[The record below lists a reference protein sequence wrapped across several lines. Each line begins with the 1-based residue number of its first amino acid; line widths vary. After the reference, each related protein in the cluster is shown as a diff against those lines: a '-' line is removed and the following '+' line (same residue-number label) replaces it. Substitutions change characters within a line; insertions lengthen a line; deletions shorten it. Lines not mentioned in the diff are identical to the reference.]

1 MHAQLG
7 FCQGNSGDPIF
18 TETFGVGTQNTS
30 LPAGTTTYTYAN
42 NQDPN
47 DGFYTVSSTSNYFDW
62 FSVNDHTP
70 SDTNGRMLIVNSN
83 FAAGEFYKTTING
96 LCENTTYEFSS
107 WLINL
112 TPPNGFCGAGA
123 IPVNVS
129 FEIWDNTD
137 TTLLASGTTGN
148 IFGTTASDWNQY
160 ALVFQST
167 VGQTSIILKMINN
180 APGGCGN
187 DLAIDDIVFKSCGDS
202 IDINDGTSNSSIT
215 LCSTQTPYSE
225 TITAMP
231 DNAVFNNHFYQ
242 WQTST
247 DNVTWT
253 DLSGETN
260 ASIGISGIISTTYF
274 RAKVAEYAANLNNA
288 DCITFS
294 DVYEIIVNQ
303 APPAPTTACWET
315 ATFNDSSCSWSVTG
329 TQPVEPTGLE
339 CWELTVFNNITC
351 SWDISGTQPTAPS
364 NLECWETATFDSATC
379 AWVISGNQPTQPT
392 VECWETALFN
402 DVTCTWEVSGTQPLM
417 PTGLACWETATFDDS
432 SCSWTITGTQP
443 MEPTSL
449 ECWQTTSFN
458 TTTCLWEING
468 TQPTAPSNLECW
480 QTATFNDT
488 DCDWEVTGSQ
498 PIEPIN
504 LECWETATF
513 NDSSCSWSVTG
524 TQPVEP
530 TGLECWE
537 LTVFNNITCSWDIS
551 GTQPTAPS
559 NLECW
564 ETATFDSAT
573 CAWVISGNQ
582 PTQPAVECWEIAI
595 FNNLTCTWEVSGT
608 QPQMP
613 TGLACWETATFDDSS
628 CSWLVTGTQPV
639 EPTDLECWQTA
650 LFNTATCSWDINGT
664 QPTVPSNLE
673 CWQTATFNDT
683 DCDWE
688 VTGSQPIEPINLE
701 CWETTFFNEDLCQ
714 WEVLGTQ
721 PIEYREE
728 FLFLCEDQ
736 FLDLEA
742 TTTINNPNYNWVSGE
757 MTASLT
763 IDTAGDYEV
772 EITGDCLTEIITFNV
787 ELIESPEI
795 ESIETNGS
803 SIVINVF
810 NEDDHQYSLDGLNYQ
825 YSNLFVNKQ
834 SGLYTIYVKS
844 ISCGTVIEQDY
855 FHFYIQKFITPNG
868 DGKNDFFLLNVSQ
881 YFTNSE
887 LYIYDRYGKILF
899 SAINRDASWDATFNG
914 KKLPTSDYWYHIIL
928 DGMEY
933 RGHFTVKY

>member
-1 MHAQLG
+1 MRNSILDLKVLIIFCISFLSKEMHAQLG

-62 FSVNDHTP
+62 FSVSDHTLN
-70 SDTNGRMLIVNSN
+70 DTNGRMLIVNSN

-180 APGGCGN
+180 ASGGCGN

-202 IDINDGTSNSSIT
+202 IDINDGTSNSSVT

-260 ASIGISGIISTTYF
+260 ASIGISGVISTTYF

-315 ATFNDSSCSWSVTG
+315 ATFDDSSCSWSVTG
-329 TQPVEPTGLE
+329 TQPEEPTGLE
-339 CWELTVFNNITC
+339 CWEVTVFNNTTC

-364 NLECWETATFDSATC
+364 NLECWETVTFDSGTC

-392 VECWETALFN
+392 VECWEIAIFN
-402 DVTCTWEVSGTQPLM
+402 NLTCTWEVSGTQPLM

-432 SCSWTITGTQP
+432 SCSW
-443 MEPTSL
+443 S
-449 ECWQTTSFN
+449 
-458 TTTCLWEING
+458 
-468 TQPTAPSNLECW
+468 
-480 QTATFNDT
+480 
-488 DCDWEVTGSQ
+488 
-498 PIEPIN
+498 
-504 LECWETATF
+504 
-513 NDSSCSWSVTG
+513 
-524 TQPVEP
+524 
-530 TGLECWE
+530 
-537 LTVFNNITCSWDIS
+537 
-551 GTQPTAPS
+551 
-559 NLECW
+559 
-564 ETATFDSAT
+564 
-573 CAWVISGNQ
+573 
-582 PTQPAVECWEIAI
+582 
-595 FNNLTCTWEVSGT
+595 
-608 QPQMP
+608 
-613 TGLACWETATFDDSS
+613 
-628 CSWLVTGTQPV
+628 VTGTQPV

-673 CWQTATFNDT
+673 CWQIVTFNDT

-701 CWETTFFNEDLCQ
+701 CWQTTFFNEDLCQ

-721 PIEYREE
+721 SIEYREE

-772 EITGDCLTEIITFNV
+772 EIIGDCLTEIITFNV

-803 SIVINVF
+803 LIVINVF

-834 SGLYTIYVKS
+834 SGLYTIYIKS

-868 DGKNDFFLLNVSQ
+868 DGKNDFFLLNVTQ

-899 SAINRDASWDATFNG
+899 SAINRDASWDGTFNR
-914 KKLPTSDYWYHIIL
+914 KKLPISDYWYHIIL

>member
-62 FSVNDHTP
+62 FSINDHTP

-180 APGGCGN
+180 ASGGCGN

-231 DNAVFNNHFYQ
+231 DNTVFNNHFYQ

-329 TQPVEPTGLE
+329 TQPEEPTGLE
-339 CWELTVFNNITC
+339 CWEVTVFNNATC

-364 NLECWETATFDSATC
+364 NLECWETVTFDSATC

-392 VECWETALFN
+392 VECWEIAIFN
-402 DVTCTWEVSGTQPLM
+402 NLTCTWEVSGTQPLM

-432 SCSWTITGTQP
+432 SCSW
-443 MEPTSL
+443 S
-449 ECWQTTSFN
+449 
-458 TTTCLWEING
+458 
-468 TQPTAPSNLECW
+468 
-480 QTATFNDT
+480 
-488 DCDWEVTGSQ
+488 
-498 PIEPIN
+498 
-504 LECWETATF
+504 
-513 NDSSCSWSVTG
+513 
-524 TQPVEP
+524 
-530 TGLECWE
+530 
-537 LTVFNNITCSWDIS
+537 
-551 GTQPTAPS
+551 
-559 NLECW
+559 
-564 ETATFDSAT
+564 
-573 CAWVISGNQ
+573 
-582 PTQPAVECWEIAI
+582 
-595 FNNLTCTWEVSGT
+595 
-608 QPQMP
+608 
-613 TGLACWETATFDDSS
+613 
-628 CSWLVTGTQPV
+628 VTGTQPV

-673 CWQTATFNDT
+673 CWQIASFNDT

-701 CWETTFFNEDLCQ
+701 CWQTTFFNEDLCQ

-834 SGLYTIYVKS
+834 SGLYTIYIKS

-868 DGKNDFFLLNVSQ
+868 DGKNDFFLLNVTQ

-914 KKLPTSDYWYHIIL
+914 EKLPTSDYWYHIIL

>member
-18 TETFGVGTQNTS
+18 TETFGVGLQNTS

-62 FSVNDHTP
+62 FSINDHTP

-180 APGGCGN
+180 ASGGCGN

-202 IDINDGTSNSSIT
+202 IDINDGTSNSSVT

-260 ASIGISGIISTTYF
+260 ASIGISGVISTTYF

-303 APPAPTTACWET
+303 APPDPTTACWET
-315 ATFNDSSCSWSVTG
+315 ATFDDSSCSWSVTG
-329 TQPVEPTGLE
+329 TQPEEPTGLE
-339 CWELTVFNNITC
+339 CWEVTVFNNTTC

-364 NLECWETATFDSATC
+364 NLECWETVTFDSGTC

-392 VECWETALFN
+392 VECWEIAIFN
-402 DVTCTWEVSGTQPLM
+402 NLTCTWEISGTQPLM

-432 SCSWTITGTQP
+432 SCSWLVTGTEP
-443 MEPTSL
+443 SEPTDL

-458 TTTCLWEING
+458 TATCSWDING
-468 TQPTAPSNLECW
+468 TQPTVPTNLECW
-480 QTATFNDT
+480 QAATFNDT

-504 LECWETATF
+504 LECW
-513 NDSSCSWSVTG
+513 
-524 TQPVEP
+524 Q
-530 TGLECWE
+530 
-537 LTVFNNITCSWDIS
+537 
-551 GTQPTAPS
+551 
-559 NLECW
+559 
-564 ETATFDSAT
+564 
-573 CAWVISGNQ
+573 
-582 PTQPAVECWEIAI
+582 
-595 FNNLTCTWEVSGT
+595 
-608 QPQMP
+608 
-613 TGLACWETATFDDSS
+613 
-628 CSWLVTGTQPV
+628 
-639 EPTDLECWQTA
+639 
-650 LFNTATCSWDINGT
+650 
-664 QPTVPSNLE
+664 
-673 CWQTATFNDT
+673 
-683 DCDWE
+683 
-688 VTGSQPIEPINLE
+688 
-701 CWETTFFNEDLCQ
+701 TTFFNEDLCQ

-803 SIVINVF
+803 SIVIDVF

-825 YSNLFVNKQ
+825 YSNLLVNKQ

-868 DGKNDFFLLNVSQ
+868 DGKNDFFLLNVTQ

-887 LYIYDRYGKILF
+887 IYIYDRYGKILF
-899 SAINRDASWDATFNG
+899 SSINRDASWDGTFNG
-914 KKLPTSDYWYHIIL
+914 KKLPNSDYWYHIIL

-933 RGHFTVKY
+933 KGHFTLKY

>member
-294 DVYEIIVNQ
+294 DVYEIIVNE

-329 TQPVEPTGLE
+329 TQPEEPTGLE
-339 CWELTVFNNITC
+339 CWEVTVFNNTTC

-364 NLECWETATFDSATC
+364 NLECWET
-379 AWVISGNQPTQPT
+379 V
-392 VECWETALFN
+392 
-402 DVTCTWEVSGTQPLM
+402 
-417 PTGLACWETATFDDS
+417 
-432 SCSWTITGTQP
+432 
-443 MEPTSL
+443 
-449 ECWQTTSFN
+449 
-458 TTTCLWEING
+458 
-468 TQPTAPSNLECW
+468 
-480 QTATFNDT
+480 
-488 DCDWEVTGSQ
+488 
-498 PIEPIN
+498 
-504 LECWETATF
+504 
-513 NDSSCSWSVTG
+513 
-524 TQPVEP
+524 
-530 TGLECWE
+530 
-537 LTVFNNITCSWDIS
+537 
-551 GTQPTAPS
+551 
-559 NLECW
+559 
-564 ETATFDSAT
+564 TFDSAT

-742 TTTINNPNYNWVSGE
+742 TTTIYNPNYNWVSGE

-868 DGKNDFFLLNVSQ
+868 DGKNDFFLLNVTQ

-914 KKLPTSDYWYHIIL
+914 EKLPTSDYWYHIIL

>member
-329 TQPVEPTGLE
+329 TQPEEPTGLE
-339 CWELTVFNNITC
+339 CWEVTVFNNTTC

-364 NLECWETATFDSATC
+364 NLECWETVTFDSGTC

-392 VECWETALFN
+392 VECWEIVIFN
-402 DVTCTWEVSGTQPLM
+402 NLTCTWEVSGTQPLM

-432 SCSWTITGTQP
+432 SCSW
-443 MEPTSL
+443 S
-449 ECWQTTSFN
+449 
-458 TTTCLWEING
+458 
-468 TQPTAPSNLECW
+468 
-480 QTATFNDT
+480 
-488 DCDWEVTGSQ
+488 
-498 PIEPIN
+498 
-504 LECWETATF
+504 
-513 NDSSCSWSVTG
+513 
-524 TQPVEP
+524 
-530 TGLECWE
+530 
-537 LTVFNNITCSWDIS
+537 
-551 GTQPTAPS
+551 
-559 NLECW
+559 
-564 ETATFDSAT
+564 
-573 CAWVISGNQ
+573 
-582 PTQPAVECWEIAI
+582 
-595 FNNLTCTWEVSGT
+595 
-608 QPQMP
+608 
-613 TGLACWETATFDDSS
+613 
-628 CSWLVTGTQPV
+628 VTGTQPV

-683 DCDWE
+683 DCDWA

-701 CWETTFFNEDLCQ
+701 CWQTTFFNEDLCQ

-736 FLDLEA
+736 FLALEA

-868 DGKNDFFLLNVSQ
+868 DGKNDFFLLNVTQ

-899 SAINRDASWDATFNG
+899 SAINHDASWDGTFNG
-914 KKLPTSDYWYHIIL
+914 EKLPTSDYWYHIIL

>member
-1 MHAQLG
+1 MFFLWKSKFYYTKLSIYLNVRNSILDLKVLIIFCISFLSKEMHAQLG

-62 FSVNDHTP
+62 FSINDHTP

-180 APGGCGN
+180 ASGGCGN

-231 DNAVFNNHFYQ
+231 DNTVFNNHFYQ

-329 TQPVEPTGLE
+329 TQPEEPTGLE
-339 CWELTVFNNITC
+339 CWEVTVFNNATC

-364 NLECWETATFDSATC
+364 NLECWETVTFDSATC

-392 VECWETALFN
+392 VECWEIAIFN
-402 DVTCTWEVSGTQPLM
+402 NLTCTWEVSGTQPLM

-432 SCSWTITGTQP
+432 SCSW
-443 MEPTSL
+443 S
-449 ECWQTTSFN
+449 
-458 TTTCLWEING
+458 
-468 TQPTAPSNLECW
+468 
-480 QTATFNDT
+480 
-488 DCDWEVTGSQ
+488 
-498 PIEPIN
+498 
-504 LECWETATF
+504 
-513 NDSSCSWSVTG
+513 
-524 TQPVEP
+524 
-530 TGLECWE
+530 
-537 LTVFNNITCSWDIS
+537 
-551 GTQPTAPS
+551 
-559 NLECW
+559 
-564 ETATFDSAT
+564 
-573 CAWVISGNQ
+573 
-582 PTQPAVECWEIAI
+582 
-595 FNNLTCTWEVSGT
+595 
-608 QPQMP
+608 
-613 TGLACWETATFDDSS
+613 
-628 CSWLVTGTQPV
+628 VTGTQPV

-673 CWQTATFNDT
+673 CWQIASFNDT

-701 CWETTFFNEDLCQ
+701 CWQTTFFNEDLCQ

-834 SGLYTIYVKS
+834 SGLYTIYIKS

-868 DGKNDFFLLNVSQ
+868 DGKNDFFLLNVTQ

-914 KKLPTSDYWYHIIL
+914 EKLPTSDYWYHIIL

>member
-1 MHAQLG
+1 MRNSIIDLKVLIIFCISFLSKEMHAQLG

-30 LPAGTTTYTYAN
+30 LPAGTTTYTYSN

-62 FSVNDHTP
+62 FSVSDHTLN
-70 SDTNGRMLIVNSN
+70 DTNGRMLIVNSS
-83 FAAGEFYKTTING
+83 FTAGEFYKTTING

-123 IPVNVS
+123 IPINVS

-148 IFGTTASDWNQY
+148 IFGTTASDWDQY

-202 IDINDGTSNSSIT
+202 IDINDGTSNSSVT
-215 LCSTQTPYSE
+215 LCSSQTPYTE

-231 DNAVFNNHFYQ
+231 DNVVFNNHFYQ
-242 WQTST
+242 WQSSS

-260 ASIGISGIISTTYF
+260 ASLDIIGITSTTYF

-294 DVYEIIVNQ
+294 DVYEIIVNE

-315 ATFNDSSCSWSVTG
+315 ATFDDSSCSWSITG

-339 CWELTVFNNITC
+339 CWEVTSFNSTTC
-351 SWDISGTQPTAPS
+351 LWEINGTQPIAPS
-364 NLECWETATFDSATC
+364 NLECWQNATFDNATC

-392 VECWETALFN
+392 IACWETAIFN
-402 DVTCTWEVSGTQPLM
+402 DVTCTWDVSGTQPLV

-432 SCSWTITGTQP
+432 SCSWTITGAQP

-480 QTATFNDT
+480 QTVTFNAVN
-488 DCDWEVTGSQ
+488 CDWEVNGTQ
-498 PIEPIN
+498 PIEP
-504 LECWETATF
+504 
-513 NDSSCSWSVTG
+513 V
-524 TQPVEP
+524 
-530 TGLECWE
+530 
-537 LTVFNNITCSWDIS
+537 
-551 GTQPTAPS
+551 
-559 NLECW
+559 
-564 ETATFDSAT
+564 
-573 CAWVISGNQ
+573 
-582 PTQPAVECWEIAI
+582 
-595 FNNLTCTWEVSGT
+595 
-608 QPQMP
+608 
-613 TGLACWETATFDDSS
+613 
-628 CSWLVTGTQPV
+628 
-639 EPTDLECWQTA
+639 
-650 LFNTATCSWDINGT
+650 
-664 QPTVPSNLE
+664 NLE
-673 CWQTATFNDT
+673 CWQ
-683 DCDWE
+683 
-688 VTGSQPIEPINLE
+688 
-701 CWETTFFNEDLCQ
+701 TTFFNEDLCE

-728 FLFLCEDQ
+728 FLFLCEGQ

-742 TTTINNPNYNWVSGE
+742 TTNINNPNYNWFSGE
-757 MTASLT
+757 MTASIT
-763 IDTAGDYEV
+763 IDADGVYDV

-803 SIVINVF
+803 SFVINVF
-810 NEDDHQYSLDGLNYQ
+810 NEDDHQFSLDGLNYQ
-825 YSNLFVNKQ
+825 YSNLFGDKR

-844 ISCGTVIEQDY
+844 ISCGTVIQQDY

-868 DGKNDFFLLNVSQ
+868 DGKNDFFLLNVTQ
-881 YFTNSE
+881 YFTKSE
-887 LYIYDRYGKILF
+887 LYIYNRYGKILF
-899 SAINRDASWDATFNG
+899 SAINRDASWDATFDG
-914 KKLPTSDYWYHIIL
+914 EKLPTSDYWYHIIL

>member
-1 MHAQLG
+1 MRNSILDLKVLIIFCISFLSKEMHAQLG

-18 TETFGVGTQNTS
+18 TETFGVGLQNTS

-62 FSVNDHTP
+62 FSINDHTP

-329 TQPVEPTGLE
+329 TQPEEPTGLE
-339 CWELTVFNNITC
+339 CWEVTVFNNTTC

-364 NLECWETATFDSATC
+364 NLECWETVTFDSATC

-504 LECWETATF
+504 LECW
-513 NDSSCSWSVTG
+513 
-524 TQPVEP
+524 Q
-530 TGLECWE
+530 
-537 LTVFNNITCSWDIS
+537 
-551 GTQPTAPS
+551 
-559 NLECW
+559 
-564 ETATFDSAT
+564 
-573 CAWVISGNQ
+573 
-582 PTQPAVECWEIAI
+582 
-595 FNNLTCTWEVSGT
+595 
-608 QPQMP
+608 
-613 TGLACWETATFDDSS
+613 
-628 CSWLVTGTQPV
+628 
-639 EPTDLECWQTA
+639 
-650 LFNTATCSWDINGT
+650 
-664 QPTVPSNLE
+664 
-673 CWQTATFNDT
+673 
-683 DCDWE
+683 
-688 VTGSQPIEPINLE
+688 
-701 CWETTFFNEDLCQ
+701 TTFFNEDLCQ

-795 ESIETNGS
+795 ENIETNGN
-803 SIVINVF
+803 SIVIDVF

-868 DGKNDFFLLNVSQ
+868 DGKNDFFLLNVTQ

-887 LYIYDRYGKILF
+887 IYIYDRYGKILF
-899 SAINRDASWDATFNG
+899 SSINRDASWDGTFNG
-914 KKLPTSDYWYHIIL
+914 KKLPNSDYWYHIIL

-933 RGHFTVKY
+933 KGHFTVKY